1 MKEIDSHPTYLN
13 IRDLGF
19 SILNKL
25 NKTQKIPSDLIF
37 EIDKFS
43 TKLIRLS
50 DVARSIEQYLNGDI
64 EENELKKEL
73 EFYNTNKTRYNL

>member
-50 DVARSIEQYLNGDI
+50 DVARSIEQYLNDDI